1 MNIYCRWIDISICN
15 RNNEVIETQTN
26 DDQGNIYFN
35 TLNFNQEGHY
45 VYYIQEHI
53 NDNDPFVEY
62 DQSIYQVNIDVSR
75 NGNNLQA
82 KVEYLLDD
90 KQVDDVTFN
99 NIYHPLS
106 LTVQKRS
113 KDLSKDPFDHHKLID
128 KKFYHFSDTL
138 WSRRTR

>member
-1 MNIYCRWIDISICN
+1 MYQFDLLDS
-15 RNNEVIETQTN
+15 NNEVIETQTN

-75 NGNNLQA
+75 NGNNLQVE
-82 KVEYLLDD
+82 VEYLLDD

-106 LTVQKRS
+106 LTVQKT
-113 KDLSKDPFDHHKLID
+113 F
-128 KKFYHFSDTL
+128 
-138 WSRRTR
+138 